1 MQEWWLSL
9 EAGQQ
14 IVFTII
20 GLLFLGAVGNWIL
33 ELVKILKDKKS

>member
-14 IVFTII
+14 IVFIII